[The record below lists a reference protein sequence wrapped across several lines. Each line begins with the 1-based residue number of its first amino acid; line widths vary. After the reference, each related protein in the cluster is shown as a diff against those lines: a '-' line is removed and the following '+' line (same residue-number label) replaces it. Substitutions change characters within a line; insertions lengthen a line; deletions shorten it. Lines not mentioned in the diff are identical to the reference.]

1 MTPETQPK
9 SARAPLHLLGLACA
23 IGVSTIY
30 FNQPL
35 LVDMGRSYHEPAG
48 DVMFVSGATQ
58 VGYALGLLFFVPLG
72 DLLERRSLMM
82 RMYAAVVVSLFL
94 VSMAPSLAWL
104 IAGSVLLGVVAS
116 VTHIVLPI
124 APDMVPNEQRGRAIG
139 TVMMGLL
146 LGILLA
152 RTFSGWV
159 SRAATV
165 LLQRHGGTGFLWLTD
180 GWRFVFAVAAVGN
193 LAFLFLLARV
203 MPKLPPKQDMGYA
216 QAMRSLWTL
225 FRTQPLLRESSI
237 IGALVFASFSCFWTT
252 LAFLLSSHY
261 GLGAGVAG
269 SFGLVGA
276 AGALV
281 APLAGRLS
289 DRHGTRYVITAG
301 VSLLGFSYVLLWA
314 GEWMRLPFAAH
325 IAVLVVGVIVLD
337 LGAQLTQVGNQTRIF
352 GLVPSARSRL
362 NTVYM
367 TVYFSGAAA
376 GSALST
382 MMWVRWNWD
391 GVCVMA
397 LLLIAAAGVLHALGV
412 RAPHPVQPSVQ
423 PERTAAET
431 FLEV

>member
-1 MTPETQPK
+1 MTPGTQPN
-9 SARAPLHLLGLACA
+9 SPRAPLHFLGLACA

-35 LVDMGRSYHEPAG
+35 LVDMGRTYREPSG
-48 DVMFVSGATQ
+48 HVMFVSGATQ
-58 VGYALGLLFFVPLG
+58 VGYALGLLLFVPLG
-72 DLLERRSLMM
+72 DLLERRSLML
-82 RMYAAVVVSLFL
+82 RMYASVVVSLLL

-104 IAGSVLLGVVAS
+104 IAGSVLLGMVAA

-124 APDMVPNEQRGRAIG
+124 APDMVPNAERGRAIG

-152 RTFSGWV
+152 RTFAGWV
-159 SRAATV
+159 SRAGT
-165 LLQRHGGTGFLWLTD
+165 LLLHRHGGTGFLWLTD
-180 GWRFVFAVAAVGN
+180 GWRFVFAVAALGN
-193 LAFLFLLARV
+193 LAFLLLLARV
-203 MPKLPPKQDMGYA
+203 MPKLPPRQNMPYA
-216 QAMRSLWTL
+216 EAMRSLWTL
-225 FRTQPLLRESSI
+225 FRTQPLLRESSF

-276 AGALV
+276 AGAMI
-281 APLAGRLS
+281 APIAGRLA
-289 DRHGTRYVITAG
+289 DRRGTRYVIAAG
-301 VSLLGFSYVLLWA
+301 ISLLAFSYVLLWA
-314 GEWMRLPFAAH
+314 GEWVHMHIAAH
-325 IAVLVVGVIVLD
+325 IAVLVIGVIVLD
-337 LGAQLTQVGNQTRIF
+337 MGAQLTQVGNQTRIF

-382 MMWVRWNWD
+382 IAWVRWKWD
-391 GVCVMA
+391 GVCAIA
-397 LLLIAAAGVLHALGV
+397 LILIACAFLTHAFGLRSESV
-412 RAPHPVQPSVQ
+412 TRAHAPADLAES
-423 PERTAAET
+423 ERV
-431 FLEV
+431 LEV

>member
-1 MTPETQPK
+1 MTPRTQPT
-9 SARAPLHLLGLACA
+9 SPRAPLHFLGLACA

-35 LVDMGRSYHEPAG
+35 LVDMGRTYHEPSG
-48 DVMFVSGATQ
+48 HVMFVSGATQ
-58 VGYALGLLFFVPLG
+58 VGYALGLLLFVPLG
-72 DLLERRSLMM
+72 DLLERRSLML
-82 RMYAAVVVSLFL
+82 RMYASVVVSLLL

-104 IAGSVLLGVVAS
+104 IAGSVLLGMVAA

-124 APDMVPNEQRGRAIG
+124 APDMVPNEERGRAIG

-152 RTFSGWV
+152 RTFAGWV
-159 SRAATV
+159 SRGATL
-165 LLQRHGGTGFLWLTD
+165 LLQSHSAGFLWLTD
-180 GWRFVFAVAAVGN
+180 GWRFVFAVAALGN
-193 LAFLFLLARV
+193 LAFLLLLARA
-203 MPKLPPKQDMGYA
+203 MPKLPPKQEMPYA
-216 QAMRSLWTL
+216 NAMRSLWTL

-276 AGALV
+276 AGAMI
-281 APLAGRLS
+281 APVAGRS
-289 DRHGTRYVITAG
+289 ADRHGTRYVIAAG
-301 VSLLGFSYVLLWA
+301 IALLASSYVLLWA
-314 GEWMRLPFAAH
+314 GEWVHMHIAAH
-325 IAVLVVGVIVLD
+325 IAVLVVGVIILD
-337 LGAQLTQVGNQTRIF
+337 VGAQLTQVGNQTRIF

-382 MMWVRWNWD
+382 IAWVRWKWD
-391 GVCVMA
+391 GVCTMA
-397 LLLIAAAGVLHALGV
+397 LVLVALAFLTHAFGV
-412 RAPHPVQPSVQ
+412 RSEPALRSHAHAELADS
-423 PERTAAET
+423 ERV
-431 FLEV
+431 LEV